1 MIRSTIRF
9 SHVALLAA
17 FAAAPVPSAA
27 GEMPRPIPIVV
38 FDFELDDFTAGGP
51 IAGESAEET
60 ARLGRVTRHV
70 REELT
75 ASGRY
80 QLVDPTAVE
89 TDTMRQHWLR
99 NCNACDADIAQA
111 AGAEQSLLGIFRKL
125 SVMQQMLEFQ
135 IRDAKTGRIIAQ
147 MQTDLRGET
156 DESWTRAATWLI
168 KNRVFA
174 DGKTP

>member
-1 MIRSTIRF
+1 MIRAKILGLA
-9 SHVALLAA
+9 ALLASLGV
-17 FAAAPVPSAA
+17 APVPAA
-27 GEMPRPIPIVV
+27 ATEPTRPIPIVV
-38 FDFELDDFTAGGP
+38 FGFELDDFTAGGP

-60 ARLGRVTRHV
+60 ARLERVTLRV
-70 REELT
+70 REALA
-75 ASGRY
+75 ASGWYR
-80 QLVDPTAVE
+80 LVDPTAIE
-89 TDTMRQHWLR
+89 TETMRQHWLR
-99 NCNACDADIAQA
+99 NCNACEADIALA

-125 SVMQQMLEFQ
+125 SVMQQMLEFR

-174 DGKTP
+174 DGKTH